1 MSRLLPVITY
11 RAWDKINSILQHT
24 LNDSM
29 LYSANSGGCNGFTFT
44 LDILD
49 NKTKNELD
57 TKKIKPS
64 VLNNPI
70 NNSQSVYIDTTSE
83 IYLYNTEIDY
93 IKEDYQKKIFESKFI
108 FNVDNTI
115 MTTCGCGTSFS
126 IK

>member
-1 MSRLLPVITY
+1 
-11 RAWDKINSILQHT
+11 
-24 LNDSM
+24 
-29 LYSANSGGCNGFTFT
+29 GCNGFTFT

-49 NKTKNELD
+49 NETKNKLD
-57 TKKIKPS
+57 TNKIKPS
-64 VLNNPI
+64 VLNNPK